1 MADKKINLR
10 DAFGTFGNVNYN
22 QIKTQKEEDKLLSL
36 VDSLKVGLPVDES
49 QREAVLASI
58 KNLDP
63 KYVYTTPEGEL
74 AYIPE
79 IGGVPQDLSDPSK
92 IQAYQAVPDLS
103 DIGQGDFGALA
114 YYAPDV
120 AEIALDMFGAKKLS
134 QGILKPRTGRGGS
147 FDTSGL
153 LRSQLLRDFAGYGT
167 ASGLLNVGRQGVASL
182 AADQDVADFDF
193 NVAQPITNLVFS
205 GGFGSIPNYLL
216 SKKASN
222 LENFALSDFDVSE
235 FEDVIKARKNLS
247 RKTGVP
253 ITAPEMLE
261 AEGLLRRQ
269 KWLQEFPETTRK
281 IMKFYKNRD
290 MAQKNALTGWIE
302 SISPL
307 NFTDSQAGMK
317 IINAGQKA
325 LNKLWQNIRSQTEPL
340 YDSAIKKS
348 TIEFSED
355 QVKKNQAEIFKL
367 YNDGGFLLEGG
378 QDNPAFTLALKIAE
392 QKSGKEMMGYYKT
405 LNKAIFN
412 NLGTDKAAFL
422 RPVRELY
429 AKKISEFSPDFKI
442 ANQKYA
448 ELAPSIDQFENS
460 FLGKAVINK
469 NTQTENLANNLF
481 KKNIKNLDYFKEVKG
496 IVNDFDKT
504 GETWKGIVKTHLV
517 DIIDEI
523 NVDDPAVN
531 IYNKFVKA
539 TKLDNKKSNTYKALK
554 ESLGEEQMKRLD
566 EFAEVLRLTNQ
577 VRLSG
582 SPTYALQAGER
593 TIKEELPLNKVTSLL
608 RLDLT
613 RPLAGVA
620 NVIERIGLKNY
631 ANKLLDLFL
640 SDEETYKS
648 MKDLYPDLS
657 KISDISF
664 FVSYATGQGLEQLTE

>member
-1 MADKKINLR
+1 
-10 DAFGTFGNVNYN
+10 
-22 QIKTQKEEDKLLSL
+22 
-36 VDSLKVGLPVDES
+36 
-49 QREAVLASI
+49 
-58 KNLDP
+58 
-63 KYVYTTPEGEL
+63 
-74 AYIPE
+74 
-79 IGGVPQDLSDPSK
+79 
-92 IQAYQAVPDLS
+92 
-103 DIGQGDFGALA
+103 
-114 YYAPDV
+114 
-120 AEIALDMFGAKKLS
+120 
-134 QGILKPRTGRGGS
+134 
-147 FDTSGL
+147 
-153 LRSQLLRDFAGYGT
+153 
-167 ASGLLNVGRQGVASL
+167 
-182 AADQDVADFDF
+182 
-193 NVAQPITNLVFS
+193 
-205 GGFGSIPNYLL
+205 
-216 SKKASN
+216 
-222 LENFALSDFDVSE
+222 
-235 FEDVIKARKNLS
+235 
-247 RKTGVP
+247 
-253 ITAPEMLE
+253 
-261 AEGLLRRQ
+261 
-269 KWLQEFPETTRK
+269 
-281 IMKFYKNRD
+281 
-290 MAQKNALTGWIE
+290 
-302 SISPL
+302 
-307 NFTDSQAGMK
+307 
-317 IINAGQKA
+317 
-325 LNKLWQNIRSQTEPL
+325 
-340 YDSAIKKS
+340 
-348 TIEFSED
+348 
-355 QVKKNQAEIFKL
+355 
-367 YNDGGFLLEGG
+367 
-378 QDNPAFTLALKIAE
+378 
-392 QKSGKEMMGYYKT
+392 
-405 LNKAIFN
+405 
-412 NLGTDKAAFL
+412 
-422 RPVRELY
+422 
-429 AKKISEFSPDFKI
+429 
-442 ANQKYA
+442 
-448 ELAPSIDQFENS
+448 S